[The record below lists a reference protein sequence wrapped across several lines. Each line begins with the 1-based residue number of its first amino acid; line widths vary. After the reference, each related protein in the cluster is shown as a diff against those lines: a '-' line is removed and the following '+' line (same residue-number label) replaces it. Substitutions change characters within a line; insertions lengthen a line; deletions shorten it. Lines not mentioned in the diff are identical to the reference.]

1 MPETA
6 DTRISKIV
14 EIAQELRNG
23 KRFEITRLTRLK
35 SLCEDKNAAEQF
47 AIYMARLT
55 KKGIETATRPDHLDS
70 LEWEQHKEL
79 VTETISRMESYLES
93 PTPEKASILRK
104 LLPQLELVQGQRDG
118 PYGVLIRIINNRY
131 VLLTEDAL
139 RCLLYPDMT
148 SNLGYELAKHYA
160 ERYNPSYGT
169 GLIPESAP
177 LVEDIANFWCGYYFD
192 QTLEQ
197 WKNQKGELKIRNDIK
212 PKKKRVAKR
221 IVVETLSTF
230 SFERFYP
237 NITRWVNGYGWIEIG
252 QNDCSSSFIRVL
264 DEGGLV
270 WEGEDS
276 YETMNDAMKALES
289 GIAEWMKENES

>member
-6 DTRISKIV
+6 GARISKIV

-23 KRFEITRLTRLK
+23 KRFEITRLTRIK
-35 SLCEDKNAAEQF
+35 ALCEDPNAASQF

-55 KKGIETATRPDHLDS
+55 KKEMEKVACPRNLDS
-70 LEWEQHKEL
+70 VEWEQHKKL
-79 VTETISRMESYLES
+79 VSETVSQMESYLES
-93 PTPEKASILRK
+93 STQEKESLLRE
-104 LLPQLELVQGQRDG
+104 LLPQLERVQGQKDG
-118 PYGVLIRIINNRY
+118 PYGILLRIINNKY

-148 SNLGYELAKHYA
+148 SRLGYELAKHYA

-177 LVEDIANFWCGYYFD
+177 LLEDIANFCCGYYFG

-197 WKNQKGELKIRNDIK
+197 WKDHKGELKIKNEIK

-230 SFERFYP
+230 SLEKFCP
-237 NITRWVNGYGWIEIG
+237 NTTRWVKEYGWIEIG
-252 QNDCSSSFIRVL
+252 RNDYSSSFIKVL

-270 WEGEDS
+270 WEGDDD

-289 GIAEWMKENES
+289 GIAKWLKENGI

>member
-252 QNDCSSSFIRVL
+252 QNDYSSSFIRVL

>member
-55 KKGIETATRPDHLDS
+55 KKGIETATRPNHLDS

-252 QNDCSSSFIRVL
+252 QNDYSSSFIRVL

>member
-177 LVEDIANFWCGYYFD
+177 LVEDIANFWCGYYFG

-197 WKNQKGELKIRNDIK
+197 WKNQKGELKIKNSIK

-230 SFERFYP
+230 SLERFYP
-237 NITRWVNGYGWIEIG
+237 NITRWVKEHGWIEIG